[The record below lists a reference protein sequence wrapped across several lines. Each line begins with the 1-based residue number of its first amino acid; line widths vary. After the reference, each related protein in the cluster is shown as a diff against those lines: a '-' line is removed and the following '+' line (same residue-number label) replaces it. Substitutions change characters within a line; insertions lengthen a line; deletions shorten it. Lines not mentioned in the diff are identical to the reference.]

1 MGEGVYQ
8 LRSSANSKLTATPG
22 SSGLTLNAVG
32 SGKNQQFRLDYHA
45 SGYYTITCQE
55 NGLRLTAG
63 KNGVTLAKASTD
75 NGQLWKAAVYNSG
88 FSLQNRGTGSYLS
101 VSSNAAGG
109 RLILA
114 DTAMQWQLA
123 LAGAGWTLDGASYP
137 TVNSTLTVGQTGFPF
152 RGTLRNAY
160 DIRRV
165 TVSIQK
171 SNGSNAISPA
181 TATPNAKSYDLSRLD
196 DAVAF
201 SRLGVGGYTLVIAA
215 ENTAGD
221 NYRLESKFYVTDGSY
236 VVSFDPCGGT
246 CSEST
251 RLVSA
256 GQKYGNLPTAVKD
269 GCAFVGWFT
278 QPDGGQ
284 QITANSTTGASNI
297 TLYAHY
303 QGQYTYQFVNYDG
316 SVYAQ
321 GKLTAGQTIPRPAGT
336 PTRPADSQYTYTFTG
351 WQGYTNGMTISGN
364 VTFTAQ
370 YAAKAV
376 ESVPKEITTG
386 AYRIADSYLRAI
398 PMGTTA
404 RQLLANLSPSDYI
417 TLPVQGDSLVGT
429 RHDRHLCQ
437 GRPDHPDP
445 DHRGHRRPQRRR
457 PGHHYRYGPAPGS
470 PAGQDV
476 PDRRGPS
483 GGGPQR
489 RRSGYHHRYG
499 PASGVPAGPGYHATQ
514 LSMRDHAM
522 RKNISSALAGFLAAL
537 LLWCLLPVTA
547 EAAGASFSGSGSVR
561 AGDSVTVTFSV
572 SGSNIQGITAV
583 LHYDSSTLTLTGTR
597 QLIGDS
603 WSVDMSGGNLLA
615 YDQSLNNPISGSSAV
630 LAVTF
635 RVKSGVAAGTKVSA
649 TITDIVTS
657 DGNSDQSLNDA
668 SWSAS
673 VASPPSGNANL
684 SGLSCGSYALS
695 PSFSAGTTEYSV
707 TVPYDVSRLPLDYSA
722 ADGGANVSVSGNQ
735 LSVGVNTVV
744 LTVTAAN
751 GATRRYTISVTR
763 QPDPT
768 ATLSSDADL
777 ADLTPSEGKLTP
789 AFAPN
794 ITEYAVYVPYET
806 TKLSLSATAKDSKAL
821 GVTQPD
827 AALKQGD
834 NVLTVTCTAEDGHHP
849 GLYGPCG
856 ADAWL
861 CRDPAPD
868 RRTGAGGPAPEP
880 DDQQPGPFRSL
891 WTALCAP
898 GGSAPADGAL
908 GAAVHH
914 PGFAAGGFAGGA
926 VLYRAVR
933 WHFPQPPPYPGSSG
947 PDGAAGAPGAPA
959 GA

>member
-1 MGEGVYQ
+1 
-8 LRSSANSKLTATPG
+8 
-22 SSGLTLNAVG
+22 
-32 SGKNQQFRLDYHA
+32 
-45 SGYYTITCQE
+45 
-55 NGLRLTAG
+55 
-63 KNGVTLAKASTD
+63 
-75 NGQLWKAAVYNSG
+75 
-88 FSLQNRGTGSYLS
+88 
-101 VSSNAAGG
+101 
-109 RLILA
+109 
-114 DTAMQWQLA
+114 
-123 LAGAGWTLDGASYP
+123 
-137 TVNSTLTVGQTGFPF
+137 
-152 RGTLRNAY
+152 
-160 DIRRV
+160 
-165 TVSIQK
+165 
-171 SNGSNAISPA
+171 
-181 TATPNAKSYDLSRLD
+181 
-196 DAVAF
+196 
-201 SRLGVGGYTLVIAA
+201 
-215 ENTAGD
+215 
-221 NYRLESKFYVTDGSY
+221 
-236 VVSFDPCGGT
+236 
-246 CSEST
+246 
-251 RLVSA
+251 
-256 GQKYGNLPTAVKD
+256 
-269 GCAFVGWFT
+269 
-278 QPDGGQ
+278 
-284 QITANSTTGASNI
+284 
-297 TLYAHY
+297 
-303 QGQYTYQFVNYDG
+303 
-316 SVYAQ
+316 
-321 GKLTAGQTIPRPAGT
+321 
-336 PTRPADSQYTYTFTG
+336 
-351 WQGYTNGMTISGN
+351 
-364 VTFTAQ
+364 
-370 YAAKAV
+370 
-376 ESVPKEITTG
+376 
-386 AYRIADSYLRAI
+386 
-398 PMGTTA
+398 
-404 RQLLANLSPSDYI
+404 
-417 TLPVQGDSLVGT
+417 
-429 RHDRHLCQ
+429 
-437 GRPDHPDP
+437 
-445 DHRGHRRPQRRR
+445 
-457 PGHHYRYGPAPGS
+457 
-470 PAGQDV
+470 
-476 PDRRGPS
+476 
-483 GGGPQR
+483 
-489 RRSGYHHRYG
+489 
-499 PASGVPAGPGYHATQ
+499 
-514 LSMRDHAM
+514 M

-834 NVLTVTCTAEDGHHP
+834 NVLTVTCTAEDGTTRDYTVHVVRMP
-849 GLYGPCG
+849 GFAGTLPQIGEPE
-856 ADAWL
+856 
-861 CRDPAPD
+861 PEAPV
-868 RRTGAGGPAPEP
+868 PEP
-880 DDQQPGPFRSL
+880 DDQQPGPFQSL

-898 GGSAPADGAL
+898 VDLPLLTGRWVPLYAILALQLVVLLVALFFIGRSVGISRSRRILDRLARMEQPEPQEPQPEPEHEPTAQPEESAQEPAPAAS
-908 GAAVHH
+908 A
-914 PGFAAGGFAGGA
+914 
-926 VLYRAVR
+926 
-933 WHFPQPPPYPGSSG
+933 QPEAPEPEISPEPSEPPEVPEPAQPEA
-947 PDGAAGAPGAPA
+947 PDPAPAESEPAPEEPETPAPGAESAPVEPETPA
-959 GA
+959 LEAESAAPEEPETPAPEAESATPEEPETPESEEKSQTLDRESLDALLEEIRNM

>member
-1 MGEGVYQ
+1 
-8 LRSSANSKLTATPG
+8 
-22 SSGLTLNAVG
+22 
-32 SGKNQQFRLDYHA
+32 
-45 SGYYTITCQE
+45 
-55 NGLRLTAG
+55 
-63 KNGVTLAKASTD
+63 
-75 NGQLWKAAVYNSG
+75 
-88 FSLQNRGTGSYLS
+88 
-101 VSSNAAGG
+101 
-109 RLILA
+109 
-114 DTAMQWQLA
+114 
-123 LAGAGWTLDGASYP
+123 
-137 TVNSTLTVGQTGFPF
+137 
-152 RGTLRNAY
+152 
-160 DIRRV
+160 
-165 TVSIQK
+165 
-171 SNGSNAISPA
+171 
-181 TATPNAKSYDLSRLD
+181 
-196 DAVAF
+196 
-201 SRLGVGGYTLVIAA
+201 
-215 ENTAGD
+215 
-221 NYRLESKFYVTDGSY
+221 
-236 VVSFDPCGGT
+236 
-246 CSEST
+246 
-251 RLVSA
+251 
-256 GQKYGNLPTAVKD
+256 
-269 GCAFVGWFT
+269 
-278 QPDGGQ
+278 
-284 QITANSTTGASNI
+284 
-297 TLYAHY
+297 
-303 QGQYTYQFVNYDG
+303 
-316 SVYAQ
+316 
-321 GKLTAGQTIPRPAGT
+321 
-336 PTRPADSQYTYTFTG
+336 
-351 WQGYTNGMTISGN
+351 
-364 VTFTAQ
+364 
-370 YAAKAV
+370 
-376 ESVPKEITTG
+376 
-386 AYRIADSYLRAI
+386 
-398 PMGTTA
+398 
-404 RQLLANLSPSDYI
+404 
-417 TLPVQGDSLVGT
+417 
-429 RHDRHLCQ
+429 
-437 GRPDHPDP
+437 
-445 DHRGHRRPQRRR
+445 
-457 PGHHYRYGPAPGS
+457 
-470 PAGQDV
+470 
-476 PDRRGPS
+476 
-483 GGGPQR
+483 
-489 RRSGYHHRYG
+489 
-499 PASGVPAGPGYHATQ
+499 
-514 LSMRDHAM
+514 M

-583 LHYDSSTLTLTGTR
+583 LHYDSSALTLTGTR

-673 VASPPSGNANL
+673 VAPPPSGNANL

-834 NVLTVTCTAEDGHHP
+834 NVLTVTCTAEDGTTRDYTVHVVRMP
-849 GLYGPCG
+849 GFAGTLPQIGEPE
-856 ADAWL
+856 
-861 CRDPAPD
+861 PEAPV
-868 RRTGAGGPAPEP
+868 PEP

-898 GGSAPADGAL
+898 VDLPLLTGRWVPLYAILALQLVVLLVALFFIGRSVGISRSRRRILDRLARMEQPEPQEPQPEPQEPQPEPEHEPTAQPEESAQEPAPAASAQPEAPEPEIPPELSEPPEVPEPAQPEAPDPAP
-908 GAAVHH
+908 AESEPAPVE
-914 PGFAAGGFAGGA
+914 PETPAPEAESTAPEEPETPESEEK
-926 VLYRAVR
+926 
-933 WHFPQPPPYPGSSG
+933 PQPLDRESL
-947 PDGAAGAPGAPA
+947 DALLEEIRNM
-959 GA
+959 